1 MPPPFRRPSYALLW
15 RLISHST
22 RDVARRNMCAG
33 LNVHLDLGL
42 VRLGVALLR
51 KCFDVPVALP
61 VKLVEHE
68 SLARLAIPRRPF
80 TFPHRH

>member
-1 MPPPFRRPSYALLW
+1 
-15 RLISHST
+15 
-22 RDVARRNMCAG
+22 MCAG

-68 SLARLAIPRRPF
+68 SLARLAIPSRPF